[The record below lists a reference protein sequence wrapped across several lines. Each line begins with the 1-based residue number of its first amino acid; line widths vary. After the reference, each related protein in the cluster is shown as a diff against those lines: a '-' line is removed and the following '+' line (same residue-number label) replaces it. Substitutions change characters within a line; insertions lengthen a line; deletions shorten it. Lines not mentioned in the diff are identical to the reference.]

1 MMIKKRNKKLST
13 VLSALVISLGM
24 IPTSFADN
32 TMEDLSRV
40 QNAEIVETLDHDNDD
55 KGGNLEGIQ
64 IQLGVVDV
72 DEQGNIE
79 NIYQKA
85 SGNLETELEIS
96 DVLSDANQKT
106 ASNVSYLL
114 GSNRYETAVKISQ
127 KGWPSG
133 AKNVVLVNSSSTI
146 SGTIATPLAT
156 TYNAP
161 ILLSG
166 VGSINNTTIRE
177 IKRLKPSKVYII
189 GNTNSLS
196 LNVEQTIKLMGI
208 VPKRISGTT
217 IGQTSANKIGRASC
231 RERV

>member
-1 MMIKKRNKKLST
+1 MIKKMNKKLSII
-13 VLSALVISLGM
+13 LSALVISLGM

-32 TMEDLSRV
+32 TVEDLSID
-40 QNAEIVETLDHDNDD
+40 QNTELVETLDNDNED
-55 KGGNLEGIQ
+55 KDGNPEGIQ

-72 DEQGNIE
+72 DKQGNIE
-79 NIYQKA
+79 NIYQNT
-85 SGNLETELEIS
+85 SENIETELEIS
-96 DVLSDANQKT
+96 SVLSNTNQKT

-177 IKRLKPSKVYII
+177 
-189 GNTNSLS
+189 
-196 LNVEQTIKLMGI
+196 
-208 VPKRISGTT
+208 
-217 IGQTSANKIGRASC
+217 
-231 RERV
+231 

>member
-114 GSNRYETAVKISQ
+114 GSNRYETRSEEHTSELQ
-127 KGWPSG
+127 SRQY
-133 AKNVVLVNSSSTI
+133 LVCR
-146 SGTIATPLAT
+146 
-156 TYNAP
+156 
-161 ILLSG
+161 LL
-166 VGSINNTTIRE
+166 
-177 IKRLKPSKVYII
+177 L
-189 GNTNSLS
+189 
-196 LNVEQTIKLMGI
+196 
-208 VPKRISGTT
+208 
-217 IGQTSANKIGRASC
+217 
-231 RERV
+231 